1 MADRLYKKP
10 CSAVGTSRDG
20 RSQWETPNRMKRRT
34 GHRLTRFVKVAEKS
48 DLREGFSKVVSV
60 EGRSIALFRVK
71 DEYFALANVCLH
83 RGGPVGEGNL
93 SGSVVTCT
101 WHGWKF
107 DVRTGSFTVI
117 LTMKVTIYKVR
128 EQDGSVMVEIP

>member
-10 CSAVGTSRDG
+10 SCAVRTSRDG

-71 DEYFALANVCLH
+71 NEYFALANVCLH
-83 RGGPVGEGNL
+83 RGGALVEGNL
-93 SGSVVTCT
+93 SGSDVTSS
-101 WHGWKF
+101 WQGWQICVCK
-107 DVRTGSFTVI
+107 GSFT
-117 LTMKVTIYKVR
+117 
-128 EQDGSVMVEIP
+128 

>member
-1 MADRLYKKP
+1 
-10 CSAVGTSRDG
+10 
-20 RSQWETPNRMKRRT
+20 
-34 GHRLTRFVKVAEKS
+34 LTRFVKIAEKR
-48 DLREGFSKVVSV
+48 DIPEGSGRVVNF

-83 RGGPVGEGNL
+83 RGGPLGEGSLN
-93 SGSVVTCT
+93 GSTITCP

-117 LTMKVTIYKVR
+117 PTLKVTTYKVK
-128 EQDGSVMVEIP
+128 EQNGSVMVEIP

>member
-1 MADRLYKKP
+1 
-10 CSAVGTSRDG
+10 
-20 RSQWETPNRMKRRT
+20 MKRRT

-83 RGGPVGEGNL
+83 RGGALGGGNITDKL
-93 SGSVVTCT
+93 VTCPQPC
-101 WHGWKF
+101 GWLVGPPRPF
-107 DVRTGSFTVI
+107 SVI
-117 LTMKVTIYKVR
+117 ATNTITATQGPK
-128 EQDGSVMVEIP
+128 QDR

>member
-1 MADRLYKKP
+1 MRWRTSYRL
-10 CSAVGTSRDG
+10 A
-20 RSQWETPNRMKRRT
+20 
-34 GHRLTRFVKVAEKS
+34 RFVKVAEKR
-48 DLREGFSKVVSV
+48 DLIDGFGKIVTV

-71 DEYFALANVCLH
+71 NEYFALANVCLH
-83 RGGPVGEGNL
+83 RGGPLGDGVVN
-93 SGSVVTCT
+93 GSVVTCP

-117 LTMKVTIYKVR
+117 PTLKVTTYKVR

>member
-1 MADRLYKKP
+1 MAKL
-10 CSAVGTSRDG
+10 
-20 RSQWETPNRMKRRT
+20 
-34 GHRLTRFVKVAEKS
+34 VKIAEKR
-48 DLREGFSKVVSV
+48 DLTEGSGRVVNV

-83 RGGPVGEGNL
+83 RGGPLGEGSLN
-93 SGSVVTCT
+93 GSTITCP

-117 LTMKVTIYKVR
+117 PTLKVTTYKVK
-128 EQDGSVMVEIP
+128 EQNGSVMVEIP

>member
-1 MADRLYKKP
+1 MP
-10 CSAVGTSRDG
+10 
-20 RSQWETPNRMKRRT
+20 
-34 GHRLTRFVKVAEKS
+34 RFVKVAEKK
-48 DLREGFSKVVSV
+48 DLIEGYGKVVTV

-83 RGGPVGEGNL
+83 RGGPLGEGVVN
-93 SGSVVTCT
+93 GAVVTCP

-117 LTMKVTIYKVR
+117 PTLKVPSYKVK
-128 EQDGSVMVEIP
+128 EEDDSVMIEIPSGDKIASSLSG

>member
-1 MADRLYKKP
+1 
-10 CSAVGTSRDG
+10 
-20 RSQWETPNRMKRRT
+20 MKRRT

-48 DLREGFSKVVSV
+48 DLREGLSKVVSV

-71 DEYFALANVCLH
+71 NEYFALANVCLH
-83 RGGPVGEGNL
+83 RGGPLGEGNL
-93 SGSVVTCT
+93 SGSVVTCP

-117 LTMKVTIYKVR
+117 PTLKVTTYKVR
-128 EQDGSVMVEIP
+128 EQNGSVMVEIP

>member
-1 MADRLYKKP
+1 
-10 CSAVGTSRDG
+10 
-20 RSQWETPNRMKRRT
+20 MKAS
-34 GHRLTRFVKVAEKS
+34 HSLPRFVKVAEKR
-48 DLREGFSKVVSV
+48 DLTEGSGRVVSV

-83 RGGPVGEGNL
+83 RGGPLGEGSLN
-93 SGSVVTCT
+93 GSTITCP

-117 LTMKVTIYKVR
+117 PTLKVTTYKVK
-128 EQDGSVMVEIP
+128 EQNGSVMVEIS

>member
-1 MADRLYKKP
+1 MARL
-10 CSAVGTSRDG
+10 
-20 RSQWETPNRMKRRT
+20 
-34 GHRLTRFVKVAEKS
+34 VKIAEKT
-48 DLREGFSKVVSV
+48 DLTEGTGRVVSV

-83 RGGPVGEGNL
+83 RGGPLGEGIL
-93 SGSVVTCT
+93 SGPTVTCP

-117 LTMKVTIYKVR
+117 PTLKVTTYKVR
-128 EQDGSVMVEIP
+128 EQDGSLMVEIP

>member
-10 CSAVGTSRDG
+10 SCTVGTSRDG
-20 RSQWETPNRMKRRT
+20 RSQWETPNRVKRRT
-34 GHRLTRFVKVAEKS
+34 GPRLTRFVKVAEKS

-71 DEYFALANVCLH
+71 NEYFALANVCLH
-83 RGGPVGEGNL
+83 RGGPLGEGNL
-93 SGSVVTCT
+93 SGSVVTCP

-117 LTMKVTIYKVR
+117 PTLKVTTYKVR
-128 EQDGSVMVEIP
+128 EQNGFVMVEIP